1 MTGIHVH
8 NSVGLSGGS
17 SVTSLQPY
25 VPARSLTI
33 IFLRAL
39 TYFLAMVMD
48 AEQPKAGGATPA
60 AETGIAQ
67 KLSHGLERVQPLG
80 APTSQ
85 ETPRD
90 TARMM
95 LREIQSPR
103 QDPLDMDE
111 LPIYRHAVLTM
122 GTASAYG

>member
-1 MTGIHVH
+1 MDQRHDQSNLRQGGVI
-8 NSVGLSGGS
+8 SGS
-17 SVTSLQPY
+17 APPS
-25 VPARSLTI
+25 A
-33 IFLRAL
+33 
-39 TYFLAMVMD
+39 AMVMD